1 MPPLSPKALLDHVF
15 EENEENA
22 EVEGTQAGIF
32 GHNGFI
38 DVEVSL
44 CQTYLITC
52 LIVSGFSTGEVR
64 GLTRW
69 NSYKKYFLLLFFNV

>member
-1 MPPLSPKALLDHVF
+1 MPPLSPKNLLDHVF

-38 DVEVSL
+38 DVDISL

-52 LIVSGFSTGEVR
+52 LIVSGFGTREVR
-64 GLTRW
+64 ALTRW